1 MASALPKAF
10 MLSVIQID
18 RASGV
23 PMHRQLYEGI
33 RQAII
38 RGQLKSALRL
48 PSSRDLARLLGVSR
62 NTVLEAIDQLT
73 TEGYLETRRGSG
85 TYVTDTLP
93 DDLLR
98 TNADPPSLLNVDS
111 RKRTIASRG
120 TLYRRAEYT
129 ARRRTNSSYVFTVG
143 VPALD
148 RFPFNIWSRLLNDHY
163 QSGAS
168 AILDYNVTDKEGYTP
183 LRNAIA
189 EYLQTARAVR
199 CTPEQVIICNGSQQ
213 GMFIAS
219 QVLMDAGDKAWM
231 EDPGHPGVHWVLR
244 SAGAQVVPVPVDEC
258 GIIVEAGIA
267 QAPDARL
274 AVVTPSLQ
282 FPTGSTMNL
291 KRRTE
296 LLMWASRNDA
306 WIVEDDYNH
315 EFRYVGHPLMSL
327 QGLDTAGRVIY
338 AGTFSKSMFPS
349 LRIGYVVVPPDLID
363 LFTAARSIID
373 IQTPMVQQAALNDF
387 IRQGHLARHIR
398 RMRALYDERRK
409 HLIAAFNEH
418 LTPYMTL
425 GIADAGMHIVGW
437 LPPHIP
443 DQEIARACEKAGV
456 EVIAASTMCQG
467 TPKRNGLVLGYAG
480 ATKDDASAGV
490 LKLKAIL
497 QKYVPS

>member
-1 MASALPKAF
+1 MATALPKAY
-10 MLSVIQID
+10 MLSVIQLD
-18 RASGV
+18 RAHDL

-38 RGQLKSALRL
+38 CGQLKASLRL
-48 PSSRDLARLLGVSR
+48 PSSRDMAKLLGVSR
-62 NTVLEAIDQLT
+62 NTVLEAVGQLT

-98 TNADPPSLLNVDS
+98 PNGDLFDDLPRVDS
-111 RKRTIASRG
+111 KKRTVSKRG
-120 TLYRRAEYT
+120 ALYTRAEYT
-129 ARRRTNSSYVFTVG
+129 ARRRTNSNYVFTVG

-148 RFPFNIWSRLLNDHY
+148 HFPFKVWSRLLASHY
-163 QSGAS
+163 RHPAS
-168 AILDYNVTDKEGYTP
+168 STLDYNVTDKEGYYP
-183 LRNAIA
+183 LRDAIA

-213 GMFIAS
+213 AMFLAS
-219 QVLMDAGDKAWM
+219 QVLLDPGDKAWM

-244 SAGAQVVPVPVDEC
+244 SAGAEVIHVPVDEC

-267 QAPDARL
+267 RAPDARL
-274 AVVTPSLQ
+274 AIVTPSLQ
-282 FPTGSTMNL
+282 FPIGSTMNL

-296 LLMWASRNDA
+296 LLMWANRSDA
-306 WIVEDDYNH
+306 WILEDDYNH

-327 QGLDTAGRVIY
+327 QGLDTGGRVIY

-349 LRIGYVVVPPDLID
+349 LRIGYLVAPPDLID

-373 IQTPMVQQAALNDF
+373 IQTPMVQQAVLNDF

-398 RMRALYDERRK
+398 RMRALYDERRQ
-409 HLIAAFNEH
+409 HLIGEFNAH
-418 LTPYMTL
+418 LSPYMTL
-425 GIADAGMHIVGW
+425 GIAEAGMHIVGW
-437 LPPHIP
+437 LPAHIP
-443 DQEIARACEKAGV
+443 DRQIAAACEKAGV
-456 EVIAASTMCQG
+456 EVIAASSLCQHE
-467 TPKRNGLVLGYAG
+467 PKRNGLILGYAG

-490 LKLKAIL
+490 QRLKRIL
-497 QKYVPS
+497 EAYCP